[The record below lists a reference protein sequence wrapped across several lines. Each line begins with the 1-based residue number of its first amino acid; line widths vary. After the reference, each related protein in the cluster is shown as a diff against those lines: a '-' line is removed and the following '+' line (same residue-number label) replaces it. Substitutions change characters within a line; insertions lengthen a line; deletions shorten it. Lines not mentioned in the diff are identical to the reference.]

1 MKGINWREQNLLSLA
16 GVYRPSQKGPPRLPL
31 ALEQFLKDHPG
42 MNRVCLHL
50 DNDLPG
56 KQAAQAI
63 LSALPENVQGEN
75 RRPPFGKDVND
86 TLCHRLGFAR
96 QQAVKDWER

>member
-1 MKGINWREQNLLSLA
+1 MLSLA